1 MQQSLKLKEES
12 RISFNLEDLINDDF
26 VVALELSL
34 FASNIRK
41 KVRGA
46 LDGFLSF
53 FKNYE
58 KNKAHNMLSLMLN
71 PRSKNLRL
79 VSYLIG

>member
-1 MQQSLKLKEES
+1 MDDT
-12 RISFNLEDLINDDF
+12 IDYDF

-41 KVRGA
+41 SIHGV

-53 FKNYE
+53 FKKYK
-58 KNKAHNMLSLMLN
+58 KN
-71 PRSKNLRL
+71 
-79 VSYLIG
+79 